1 MLSTTSMIVKII
13 ILYRGLI
20 VRLRV
25 ILCHC
30 TEQGRTTPLPH
41 LIYVYFVT
49 HCQDQTSV
57 PVPTPAMLLAPP
69 PLAPKQYFLKQ
80 YFLK

>member
-1 MLSTTSMIVKII
+1 MNVKII
-13 ILYRGLI
+13 IIYRGLT

-25 ILCHC
+25 VLCHC
-30 TEQGRTTPLPH
+30 TEQGRTAPFPH

-57 PVPTPAMLLAPP
+57 PVPTPAMHCWRLRLWR
-69 PLAPKQYFLKQ
+69 QNNYFLKQ